1 MIAAVTGTCIFG
13 DAGNVKR
20 LQSFIW
26 RYFYCAFLGL
36 CLGIDSNVQPSV
48 GKFGCIWLEW
58 FARGQGI
65 WLQIF
70 EISQISTLR
79 SASLPAG
86 ITLIGALYLLKL
98 VDCRTTWLY
107 FHGLA
112 SSTTPRRRNL
122 LAALAQYTV
131 THFWSSST
139 KSLSWFFSSLIPA
152 LSVYCKRSFHG
163 KVESHTKTTA
173 TLLIF

>member
-1 MIAAVTGTCIFG
+1 MP
-13 DAGNVKR
+13 
-20 LQSFIW
+20 
-26 RYFYCAFLGL
+26 FLGSALGLTAMCSLGWGNLVAFDWNDLPVGRKFDCKFLKKVKSPPHALPPPPRNYIDRCIIPAEACGLQDDVIVL
-36 CLGIDSNVQPSV
+36 C
-48 GKFGCIWLEW
+48 
-58 FARGQGI
+58 
-65 WLQIF
+65 
-70 EISQISTLR
+70 
-79 SASLPAG
+79 
-86 ITLIGALYLLKL
+86 
-98 VDCRTTWLY
+98 
-107 FHGLA
+107 LA

-122 LAALAQYTV
+122 LVALAQYTV